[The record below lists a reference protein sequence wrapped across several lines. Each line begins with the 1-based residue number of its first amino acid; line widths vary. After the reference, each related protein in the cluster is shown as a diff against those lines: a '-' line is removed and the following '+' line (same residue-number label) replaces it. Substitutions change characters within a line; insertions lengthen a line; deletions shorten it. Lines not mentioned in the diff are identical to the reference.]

1 MTAHV
6 AELLDQLRSLK
17 ATVSVRGDKLCIEAP
32 QALPEHV
39 IAALRTAKPDLLAM
53 LQTPLP
59 PIDLKPFPT
68 PSTSPALVL
77 RQAYHE
83 WFSLVVAESDG
94 RQPGPS
100 PDGRQPGPSPAEAIY
115 QQILR
120 LEDDTGPLFADAIL
134 ADEARRFWATMNRC
148 GLCGGPPHA

>member
-6 AELLDQLRSLK
+6 TELLEQLRSLK
-17 ATVSVRGDKLCIEAP
+17 ATVSVRGDKLCIEVP

-39 IAALRTAKPDLLAM
+39 VAALRTAKPDLLTM
-53 LQTPLP
+53 LQAPPP

-68 PSTSPALVL
+68 PSTSPALAL
-77 RQAYHE
+77 RQAYRQ

-94 RQPGPS
+94 RQPGP
-100 PDGRQPGPSPAEAIY
+100 GMAEAIY

-134 ADEARRFWATMNRC
+134 ADEARRFWAAMNRC